1 MNMPNTIAKNA
12 TSRRGSMRSSAS
24 IPTAEA
30 GIVAIAADVLAIALG
45 LLPIPSCY
53 LTLVRRAAVLIA

>member
-1 MNMPNTIAKNA
+1 
-12 TSRRGSMRSSAS
+12 MRSSAS
-24 IPTAEA
+24 ILAAEA

-45 LLPIPSCY
+45 LLPIRPCY